1 MFLYGTQGSEILM
14 KKDFIKKYDLAF
26 SLGAACSC
34 TQALIGADLWQFSS
48 PFDWLWGSDFLG
60 RVKILISDFD
70 RFLKR
75 EDFSNCK
82 YNNGDAKNLCDV
94 YKNEYTGLVLNHDF
108 PAGISFE
115 KSYPSIL
122 EKYNRRINRLLKN
135 IESAKSVL
143 IVYIET
149 PNAQKH
155 SAADDILSGW
165 QQIHHKYPD
174 KKIDLLYLINDNQM
188 KPREYKETILSEN
201 ITKIVANYKCQTP
214 DVLPYVVD
222 NSFLV
227 KLLSKYRLNISLSAK
242 IKKQL
247 LTLGIHFIPVKSL
260 RKKLRKKYH
269 IRKIKFG
276 RKADA

>member
-1 MFLYGTQGSEILM
+1 
-14 KKDFIKKYDLAF
+14 
-26 SLGAACSC
+26 
-34 TQALIGADLWQFSS
+34 
-48 PFDWLWGSDFLG
+48 
-60 RVKILISDFD
+60 
-70 RFLKR
+70 
-75 EDFSNCK
+75 
-82 YNNGDAKNLCDV
+82 
-94 YKNEYTGLVLNHDF
+94 
-108 PAGISFE
+108 
-115 KSYPSIL
+115 
-122 EKYNRRINRLLKN
+122 
-135 IESAKSVL
+135 
-143 IVYIET
+143 
-149 PNAQKH
+149 
-155 SAADDILSGW
+155 
-165 QQIHHKYPD
+165 
-174 KKIDLLYLINDNQM
+174 M

-247 LTLGIHFIPVKSL
+247 LTLGIHCIPVKSL